1 MNELGQEREGS
12 WTVFDDLERRGGVV
26 SREGGKV
33 GEHGEGWEGRR
44 EGEERR
50 EESVMSREVEVCQ
63 LWGGI
68 RVE

>member
-1 MNELGQEREGS
+1 MDEFRQERKGS

-26 SREGGKV
+26 SRESGKV
-33 GEHGEGWEGRR
+33 GEHGEGFEGRR

-50 EESVMSREVEVCQ
+50 EESVMSREVEVGQ

-68 RVE
+68 